1 MFILRVYFG
10 VQLIQQQVA
19 VGPRAAPCRVAKVRH
34 TAVRHLI
41 SQKYIKYLM
50 YFWLMRKMVLTYEG
64 GATMSAVHYDSYT
77 DARAHLKDLLDAA
90 EKGCVATVRRE
101 SARTA
106 VVDVERLRHFLALLV
121 PCEPRWCLR
130 LRAGRC
136 LSPGSLLRLMDHTSM
151 SRSWRWL
158 TLCVSMRMTGRSAC
172 GTLRTMASS
181 TRCTRAN
188 RHTSRHLRLDF
199 TDGRILRTRIFHP
212 VDQSN

>member
-10 VQLIQQQVA
+10 MQLIQQQVA

-106 VVDVERLRHFLALLV
+106 VVDVERLRHFFALLV
-121 PCEPRWCLR
+121 P
-130 LRAGRC
+130 LRAQVVPEAEGWSVFIPGLPIAVDGPHFDESIMEMVDALREYADDWQEC
-136 LSPGSLLRLMDHTSM
+136 LWDAPNHGVQYEMHAGEQAHITSPT
-151 SRSWRWL
+151 
-158 TLCVSMRMTGRSAC
+158 T
-172 GTLRTMASS
+172 
-181 TRCTRAN
+181 
-188 RHTSRHLRLDF
+188 
-199 TDGRILRTRIFHP
+199 
-212 VDQSN
+212 